1 MKLFY
6 MTKKELKALQKRQEK
21 LVKAIQKNTPK
32 VIWDMVAELIE
43 VELELEAECN
53 K

>member
-1 MKLFY
+1 MN
-6 MTKKELKALQKRQEK
+6 KKSKEK
-21 LVKAIQKNTPK
+21 LEARAKKLQKAIQKETPR

-43 VELELEAECN
+43 IELELT